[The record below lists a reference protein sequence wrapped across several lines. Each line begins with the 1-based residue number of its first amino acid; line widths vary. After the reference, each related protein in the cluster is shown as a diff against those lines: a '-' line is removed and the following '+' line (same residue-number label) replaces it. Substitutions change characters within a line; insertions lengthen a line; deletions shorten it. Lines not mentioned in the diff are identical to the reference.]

1 MLPNATETVL
11 GSARER
17 EDCDKLVAPQ
27 AAPRKHEL
35 AAVPVTLFTYW
46 HISGLYGL
54 YLICTVATWQ
64 TIVFTLLMYNAGIL
78 GITAGAHRL
87 WSHKTYKA
95 TKPLE
100 ILLMIFHSF
109 TSQNTVRHWARDHR
123 FHHKYSDTDADPHN
137 ATRGFFYSHVGWLLV
152 KKHPEVLKRSR
163 TIDMSDI
170 YNNPVLRFQKIYGAQ
185 VILSCAY
192 ILPSLTPML
201 WGQSF
206 SDSWHINS
214 LRIILNLHASCL
226 VNSAAHAFGNKPY
239 DKNIAA
245 AQISTLSFVTLGECF
260 HNYHHVFPWDYRT
273 AELGNNRLN
282 LTTIFIDFFA
292 WIGWAYDLKTA
303 TDEMIESRAKRTGDG
318 TNLWGWGDK
327 DLVKSGEKVEKIYY
341 GWGDKDM
348 KDTSG
353 VKVLYTQG

>member
-1 MLPNATETVL
+1 MVPNATETVL

-46 HISGLYGL
+46 HISGL
-54 YLICTVATWQ
+54 
-64 TIVFTLLMYNAGIL
+64 
-78 GITAGAHRL
+78 
-87 WSHKTYKA
+87 
-95 TKPLE
+95 
-100 ILLMIFHSF
+100 
-109 TSQNTVRHWARDHR
+109 
-123 FHHKYSDTDADPHN
+123 DTDADPHN

-192 ILPSLTPML
+192 ILPSLIPML

-226 VNSAAHAFGNKPY
+226 VNSAAHAFGN
-239 DKNIAA
+239 NHM
-245 AQISTLSFVTLGECF
+245 T
-260 HNYHHVFPWDYRT
+260 
-273 AELGNNRLN
+273 
-282 LTTIFIDFFA
+282 
-292 WIGWAYDLKTA
+292 KT
-303 TDEMIESRAKRTGDG
+303 
-318 TNLWGWGDK
+318 
-327 DLVKSGEKVEKIYY
+327 
-341 GWGDKDM
+341 
-348 KDTSG
+348 
-353 VKVLYTQG
+353 